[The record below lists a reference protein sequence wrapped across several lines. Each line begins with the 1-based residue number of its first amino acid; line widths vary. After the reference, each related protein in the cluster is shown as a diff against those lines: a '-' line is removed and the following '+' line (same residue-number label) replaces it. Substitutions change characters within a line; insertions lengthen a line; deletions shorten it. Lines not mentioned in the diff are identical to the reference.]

1 MPIESNLHANLTE
14 HLNSEIVLQTITSA
28 AEALEW
34 LRSTFLYVRIS
45 QNQEY
50 YGFAK
55 TLSKEKLD
63 EKLQELCEL
72 SIVALEKQG
81 MLTKETDGLVAS
93 TVFGKI
99 MSHFY
104 MSFET
109 AKLLNQLKGN
119 ESQEELLN
127 VLTRAPEFKDFLI
140 RNNDRKCLNQII
152 DDNLKPLRYP
162 ILGKIKSVD
171 LKISWW
177 AFNIS
182 AFLNLTNFFQ
192 YSPSGFAKFAHFWL
206 LIEERNPK
214 NSFCRST
221 VNEMLYWVH
230 TSNWK

>member
-63 EKLQELCEL
+63 EKLQELCEF

-171 LKISWW
+171 LKISW
-177 AFNIS
+177 
-182 AFLNLTNFFQ
+182 
-192 YSPSGFAKFAHFWL
+192 
-206 LIEERNPK
+206 
-214 NSFCRST
+214 
-221 VNEMLYWVH
+221 
-230 TSNWK
+230 